1 MVTNGKTVKVNYT
14 LKVDGSVIDSS
25 EGREPIEFTAGNRQ
39 MIAGF
44 EKAVMGMQVGEKKS
58 FEVSPEEG
66 YGLETPGALQEVPRS
81 QMPAEISLEVGMTL
95 YARGHD
101 GQHIPA
107 TVAEARDDV
116 VVMNFNHPLA
126 GKTLHFDVEV
136 VGIR

>member
-1 MVTNGKTVKVNYT
+1 MVTEGKTVKVNYT
-14 LKVDGSVIDSS
+14 LRVDGSVLDSS
-25 EGREPIEFTAGNRQ
+25 QGRDPIEFTTGNRQ

-66 YGLETPGALQEVPRS
+66 YGPEDPGAMQEVPRS

-95 YARGHD
+95 YARGHE

-107 TVAEARDDV
+107 RVAEVRDDV
-116 VVMNFNHPLA
+116 VVMDFNHPLA
-126 GKTLHFDVEV
+126 GKTLAFDVEV
-136 VGIR
+136 VEIK